1 MNKKLFCLIVDN
13 PLRYLNGLI
22 LLAYFLAR
30 RNLDVW
36 LVPMYEQWAEINAIR
51 PDAVMV
57 NYIRGNNRNHVISY
71 LRSGMTVGVLE
82 TEGVGGR
89 SIAEYRQLV
98 STTGCARFL
107 DLYCFWGRKQ
117 SAALIEGG
125 VISASIAAVKIGR
138 ASCRERV
145 CQ

>member
-1 MNKKLFCLIVDN
+1 MMNKKLVCLIVDN
-13 PLRYLNGLI
+13 PLRDLNGLI

-89 SIAEYRQLV
+89 SIAEYRQL
-98 STTGCARFL
+98 
-107 DLYCFWGRKQ
+107 
-117 SAALIEGG
+117 E
-125 VISASIAAVKIGR
+125 IGR

-145 CQ
+145 CQYV